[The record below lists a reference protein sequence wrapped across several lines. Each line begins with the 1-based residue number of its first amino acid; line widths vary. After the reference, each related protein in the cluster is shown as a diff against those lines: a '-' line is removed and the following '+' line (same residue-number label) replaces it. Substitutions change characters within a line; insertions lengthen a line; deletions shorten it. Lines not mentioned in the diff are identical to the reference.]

1 MAFCQIVEN
10 AEQTDE
16 QAQQVL
22 SHVRRTG
29 PVPPEGAR
37 LMIAGPANP
46 GWRVISVWDSEQ
58 ARDQFFAER
67 LAPAYEAA
75 GLSMG
80 NIKRTVFDI
89 HELVAGDLTGTLQPA

>member
-10 AEQTDE
+10 PTQTEEQAEQ
-16 QAQQVL
+16 VL
-22 SHVRRTG
+22 AHVRSTG
-29 PVPPEGAR
+29 SVPPDGAR
-37 LMIAGPANP
+37 LMIAGPADT
-46 GWRVISVWDSEQ
+46 GWVVISVWDSEQ

-80 NIKRTVFDI
+80 SIKRTVFDI
-89 HELVAGDLTGTLQPA
+89 HTLSAGDLTGALQPA